1 VQKSLCACPIFNN
14 APDEVTVA
22 SVTYQGE
29 RVPDLDNIV
38 ISPDK
43 GGGAST
49 ALILSIALPIA
60 LVVLLVGAALLAI
73 RVRRKARRRQR
84 LAWLFLE
91 GEIVYDDPEVILGQG
106 SHGDV
111 VRGWLRGRPVAVKRT
126 LDSDAAQ
133 LGSVKSHDF
142 TDTTVSGY
150 SWSVHNLQHAATGA
164 PQSARTKRPSRRSV
178 LDGAL
183 PPGCLRFLGGGSP
196 SAELSAQLEDD
207 EEKAKI
213 FRQLKPLYAKT
224 FEDIKRRTQFNH
236 PNIVAALGVVVPPDK
251 PLMLVRELMVN
262 GSLHSMIDG
271 SSALDFDLLLGCCMD
286 VVAGLKYL
294 HYEATPPVVH
304 GDLKSMNVLLN
315 DRLQAKLSDYG
326 LQDVR
331 RPEYAD
337 DTTAEIAVG
346 SVRWMAPEL
355 MIFRTSG
362 RMEEPEGRPSEATDV
377 YSLGVLMYEMFT
389 GLEPVSTCGRAG
401 RAED

>member
-1 VQKSLCACPIFNN
+1 MPGNASDVEQSLCACPIFNN
-14 APDEVTVA
+14 APEEVTVA
-22 SVTYQGE
+22 SVTYNGKV
-29 RVPDLDNIV
+29 VPDLDRI
-38 ISPDK
+38 IFPDDP
-43 GGGAST
+43 GGAST
-49 ALILSIALPIA
+49 SLILAIVLPIVF
-60 LVVLLVGAALLAI
+60 VVLLLGAALLAV
-73 RVRRKARRRQR
+73 RARRKARRRQR

-91 GEIVYDDPEVILGQG
+91 GEIGFDDPEVILGQG
-106 SHGDV
+106 THGDV
-111 VRGWLRGRPVAVKRT
+111 VRGWLKGRPVAVKRT
-126 LDSDAAQ
+126 LASDAAQ

-142 TDTTVSGY
+142 TDTTSGY
-150 SWSVHNLQHAATGA
+150 SWSVHNLQYAATGG

-178 LDGAL
+178 LDAAL

-236 PNIVAALGVVVPPDK
+236 PNIVAALGVVVPLDK

-271 SSALDFDLLLGCCMD
+271 STPLDFDLLLGCCTD

-326 LQDVR
+326 LQDVK
-331 RPEYAD
+331 RPEHAD
-337 DTTAEIAVG
+337 DTTAEIASG

-355 MIFRTSG
+355 MNFRTSG
-362 RMEEPEGRPSEATDV
+362 RMEEPEGPSEATDV
-377 YSLGVLMYEMFT
+377 S
-389 GLEPVSTCGRAG
+389 A
-401 RAED
+401 